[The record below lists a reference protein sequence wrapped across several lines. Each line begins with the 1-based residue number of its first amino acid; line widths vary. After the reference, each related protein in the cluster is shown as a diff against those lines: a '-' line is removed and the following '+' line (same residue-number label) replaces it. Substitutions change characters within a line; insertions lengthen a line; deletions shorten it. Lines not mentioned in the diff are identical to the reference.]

1 MAAMRPTRMTIEQ
14 HGDLYRVVFEN
25 TTHQVE
31 IQASRDQLTGWVRQ
45 LAGRLGRDEAQ
56 VGDRHQIHERP
67 EGGGGQRSQAPG
79 PSA

>member
-1 MAAMRPTRMTIEQ
+1 MTAMRPTRMTIEQ

-45 LAGRLGRDEAQ
+45 LAGRLGRDQDKTA
-56 VGDRHQIHERP
+56 GKPDP
-67 EGGGGQRSQAPG
+67 GGF
-79 PSA
+79 